1 MISLGCTIIVFLFL
15 LHDDNA
21 SIVLSSSNPDFAEKT
36 SSSLTVHQS
45 MQSRP
50 KESTTPLVVRQSARL
65 AATPLAPAATPT
77 APVLRTVETPLSPPR
92 AMPRVSPA
100 VGFSWGFLWC
110 CPLNPCLHAFMVFF
124 ARLESKSCLQLHL
137 HGSIAW
143 WCQWV
148 AGPNG
153 YRKHRCGWWVEI
165 WIEEIIKRYLIIV
178 LQLCKPKLCPL
189 DSYK

>member
-50 KESTTPLVVRQSARL
+50 KESTSARL

-100 VGFSWGFLWC
+100 VGFSWGFPVVLSIESMPSWYFL
-110 CPLNPCLHAFMVFF
+110 PGSNPSHASSYTSTGASHGDAHGWRDPMGTGNTDVVGG
-124 ARLESKSCLQLHL
+124 LKYESK
-137 HGSIAW
+137 
-143 WCQWV
+143 
-148 AGPNG
+148 
-153 YRKHRCGWWVEI
+153 
-165 WIEEIIKRYLIIV
+165 
-178 LQLCKPKLCPL
+178 KLL
-189 DSYK
+189 KGI